1 MPKNIGS
8 LSNLKSLNFFIVKE
22 QNISD
27 LKELERLNH
36 LHGRI
41 HIKGLGN
48 VIDPL
53 DVATRIWKD
62 KKYLEEIHMTFDG
75 RRENVSILEALQP
88 NRNLNRLIIREYK
101 GNSFPNWLRR
111 CHLPNLVYLKL
122 DSCPSLERFPEE
134 SLPLSLNTLIIHNCP
149 LLKENYQKEGGEH
162 WHTISRI
169 RQVLIDLIDQ
179 HLIPSP

>member
-27 LKELERLNH
+27 LKELEKLNH

-101 GNSFPNWLRR
+101 AHRNDMFVGVATLCELFLARQPQRCCLSCYQDIFTATDTFLRNMLTGDPTFSIYVLSFF
-111 CHLPNLVYLKL
+111 CT
-122 DSCPSLERFPEE
+122 
-134 SLPLSLNTLIIHNCP
+134 LS
-149 LLKENYQKEGGEH
+149 
-162 WHTISRI
+162 
-169 RQVLIDLIDQ
+169 
-179 HLIPSP
+179 